1 MSDKTQLYIL
11 NAILSD
17 SNFAI
22 KYIDK
27 FEAKFFAPP
36 VARVVQC
43 VKKFF
48 VLYHRTPTSEQ
59 LMKTLLPKLV
69 KDDNEKLEE
78 SIDCIHECRQLEMR
92 EDFTQWIEDEAKT
105 FIRIQR
111 ISHALTQC
119 IEHLD
124 KGDPETAA
132 NMVLKASEIHFDED
146 LGLDYFEDLE
156 KRMEELRNPALVI
169 PTGHDKLDLAIGG
182 GWRNK
187 SLIMFGAAT
196 NVGKTL
202 ILGHIAY
209 KLIESGL
216 DGLYITLEINQNI
229 LANRI
234 DANLSDIGMGDLSQ
248 NVDELMQRILTKKK
262 ERDQVSKEDPTVK
275 PFGRFIIK
283 ECPPGFLN
291 ANGIAALLREL
302 QLKRNFRPKFI
313 CVDYI
318 GLMVPNGKAFSDNTY
333 GKMKTITEELRAVGV
348 LNDIPI
354 FSAVQVNR
362 EGYNTTHVGLEKTS
376 DSMGIAHGADLMI
389 MVSRDENADSENK
402 MYWNVAKSRWSRNGQ
417 SFVMAVDYDHMR
429 IVDEEQSQNEAQT
442 QAVVD
447 AISEYKSRTA
457 AEKNG
462 GKP

>member
-11 NAILSD
+11 NALLSD
-17 SNFAI
+17 ANFAV
-22 KYIDK
+22 KYLDK
-27 FEAKFFAPP
+27 FEAKFFVAP
-36 VARVVQC
+36 VARIVQC
-43 VKKFF
+43 LKRFF
-48 VLYHRTPTSEQ
+48 AVYHRAPTTEQ

-69 KDDNEKLEE
+69 KDDQEKLEE
-78 SIDCIHECRQLEMR
+78 SIDCLSECRQLEMR
-92 EDFTQWIEDEAKT
+92 EDFAQWIEDESKT

-119 IEHLD
+119 LEHLD

-169 PTGHDKLDLAIGG
+169 PSGHEKLDLAIGG
-182 GWRNK
+182 GWRPK

-209 KLIESGL
+209 KLIEQGM

-234 DANLSDIGMGDLSQ
+234 DANLSDIAMGDLSN
-248 NVDELMQRILTKKK
+248 NVDELMERVVRKKK
-262 ERDQVSKEDPTVK
+262 EREQASKEDPSVK

-291 ANGIAALLREL
+291 ANGVNALLREL
-302 QLKRNFRPKFI
+302 QLKRGFRPKFI

-348 LNDIPI
+348 MNNIPI

-389 MVSRDENADSENK
+389 MVSRDENADTENK

-417 SFVMAVDYDHMR
+417 SFIMSVDYDHMR
-429 IVDEEQSQNEAQT
+429 IVDEEQSTNEAQT
-442 QAVVD
+442 QAVVE
-447 AISEYKSRTA
+447 AINEYKSRTA
-457 AEKNG
+457 ANKNG
-462 GKP
+462 GNP

>member
-11 NAILSD
+11 NALLSD
-17 SNFAI
+17 ANFAI
-22 KYIDK
+22 KYLDK
-27 FEAKFFAPP
+27 FEPKFFAAP
-36 VARVVQC
+36 VGRMILC
-43 VKKFF
+43 IKRFF
-48 VLYHRTPTSEQ
+48 TVYHRVPTTEQ

-69 KDDNEKLEE
+69 KEDQEKLEE
-78 SIDCIHECRQLEMR
+78 SIDCLNECRQLEMK
-92 EDFTQWIEDEAKT
+92 EDFSQWIEDESKT

-111 ISHALTQC
+111 ITHALTQC
-119 IEHLD
+119 LEHLD

-169 PTGHDKLDLAIGG
+169 PSGHEKLDLAIGG
-182 GWRNK
+182 GWRPK

-209 KLIESGL
+209 KLIEQGM
-216 DGLYITLEINQNI
+216 DGLYITLEINQNV

-234 DANLSDIGMGDLSQ
+234 DANLSDIAMSDLSS
-248 NVDELMQRILTKKK
+248 NVDELMERVIRKRK
-262 ERDQVSKEDPTVK
+262 EREQLSKEDASVK

-291 ANGIAALLREL
+291 ANGISALLREL
-302 QLKRNFRPKFI
+302 QLKRGFRPKFI

-318 GLMVPNGKAFSDNTY
+318 GLMVPNGRAFSDNTY

-348 LNDIPI
+348 MNNIPV

-389 MVSRDENADSENK
+389 MVSRDENADTENK

-417 SFVMAVDYDHMR
+417 SFIMSVDYDHMR
-429 IVDEEQSQNEAQT
+429 IVDEEQSTNEAQT
-442 QAVVD
+442 QAVVE
-447 AISEYKSRTA
+447 AINEYKNRTA
-457 AEKNG
+457 AKPNG